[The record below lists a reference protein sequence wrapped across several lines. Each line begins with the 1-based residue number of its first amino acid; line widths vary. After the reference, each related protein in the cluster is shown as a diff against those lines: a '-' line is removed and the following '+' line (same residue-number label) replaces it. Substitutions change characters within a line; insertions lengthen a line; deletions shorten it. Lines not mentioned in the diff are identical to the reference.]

1 MPLILQLTS
10 DSQCLPG
17 LRAAVG
23 GPGQA
28 GVGLL
33 VLARC
38 MGYDEIQM
46 CSVGKSVLVSRVEK
60 EGLQQGCVCSTAWAH
75 RCLPLCVP
83 AAQLGALQR
92 SLWQQTRCFVR
103 VNQSFHLY
111 GTVSTGDEA
120 PGQCPQ
126 SAGQRCQR
134 VGPGSGAAFPPLSL
148 PGRSSWK

>member
-17 LRAAVG
+17 LRAAAG

-38 MGYDEIQM
+38 MGYDEIQ

-60 EGLQQGCVCSTAWAH
+60 ERLQQGCVCSTAWAH

-83 AAQLGALQR
+83 AAQLGALQ
-92 SLWQQTRCFVR
+92 
-103 VNQSFHLY
+103 
-111 GTVSTGDEA
+111 
-120 PGQCPQ
+120 
-126 SAGQRCQR
+126 
-134 VGPGSGAAFPPLSL
+134 
-148 PGRSSWK
+148 